1 MRLSHLQNILQILCK
16 PDLLWIIP
24 CLGRSERRILWRR
37 RNKARLVADCSS
49 NVHIYNEC
57 ILKID
62 TTQQLWKP
70 IQIIHEHFTSGILK
84 SHNKNW
90 SVGNEEQIYNRRGR
104 WIHLWEVS
112 STVPRSGIAGVRLKQ
127 FEIVTTRPWASAASL
142 RAVWEHHS
150 PKAGTLIHRVRG
162 KWVQYR
168 TKIKHAMCT
177 S

>member
-112 STVPRSGIAGVRLKQ
+112 STVPRSGIAGVRLDSLKQ
-127 FEIVTTRPWASAASL
+127 FETVWNSDHPTLSISSITQSCL
-142 RAVWEHHS
+142 RT
-150 PKAGTLIHRVRG
+150 PFT
-162 KWVQYR
+162 
-168 TKIKHAMCT
+168 
-177 S
+177 